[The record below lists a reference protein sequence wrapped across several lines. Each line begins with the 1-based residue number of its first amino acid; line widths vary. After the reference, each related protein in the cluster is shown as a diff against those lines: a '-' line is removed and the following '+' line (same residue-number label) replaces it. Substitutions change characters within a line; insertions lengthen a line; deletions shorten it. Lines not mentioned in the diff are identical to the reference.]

1 MLERQHGIKA
11 GLKRIRRARQRMGIR
26 TVYRHPR
33 TTVPGK
39 RRESGKHPYLLKNKK
54 IEKVDEA
61 WTSDITYLQ
70 IGQKNYFLCAV
81 MDWASRGILGWS
93 LKDSMS
99 TELCLEALDMAFAT
113 GRRPQIFNTD
123 QGSQYTSEQWQER
136 MREEGILISQDGKG
150 RWADNIVMERFWR
163 TYKHEFFLLQDI
175 QDVLTARQRTA
186 YWLDYY
192 NGVRPH
198 SSLGNQSPQMFTSA
212 AGSPPA
218 ANFLRDFS
226 APGRRSSLRSS
237 PSLRSGCRPYAPKSL
252 KKWLASHLPA

>member
-11 GLKRIRRARQRMGIR
+11 GRKRIQTARRKMGLR
-26 TVYRHPR
+26 TIYRHPR
-33 TTVPGK
+33 TTV
-39 RRESGKHPYLLKNKK
+39 SGRYRQEGRHPYRLKDKRISNVD
-54 IEKVDEA
+54 KV

-81 MDWASRGILGWS
+81 MDWASRCILGWS
-93 LKDSMS
+93 LRENMS
-99 TELCLEALDMAFAT
+99 TELCLEALDMAFAS

-123 QGSQYTSEQWQER
+123 QGSQYTSEKWQEK

-175 QDVLTARQRTA
+175 PDLPTAKERTAR
-186 YWLDYY
+186 WLNYY
-192 NGVRPH
+192 NAVRPH
-198 SSLGNQSPQMFTSA
+198 STLGNQSPQMYA
-212 AGSPPA
+212 ASQGIPPA

-226 APGRRSSLRSS
+226 APGRLSSLRSS
-237 PSLRSGCRPYAPKSL
+237 PSLRSGRCPYAPKSL
-252 KKWLASHLPA
+252 KKWLASLLPA